1 MNIGLWGLDFG
12 SDNLGCG
19 ALSYSFLQILNR
31 YTEASEEELH
41 VFVFT
46 QEPCHID
53 LSFAHSIRSVE
64 IIEYHLKKLS
74 TMRRLCHAM
83 RRCSVIFDF
92 TAGDSFADI
101 YGISRVLKSELMK
114 SLVILSGTKLVLG
127 PQTYG
132 PFSKRFPRKWAKWIF
147 RHSCKVYARDQLSAE
162 YVKRISGVEAECAVD
177 VAFALPYEKTNEEAG
192 VLRVG
197 INVSGL
203 LWNGGYTQ
211 NNQFELKTDYKQYC
225 LELVRWLKEKNAEVH
240 LVGHVLAESMPV
252 EDDEKAAGELNAL
265 CGQQC
270 VIAPRFATPMEAK
283 SYIAEMDVFIG
294 ARMHSTIAALSAERA
309 VIPFAYSRKFRGLFE
324 TLKYPYLIEA
334 AEMTTD
340 QALKHTCDWIVNRK
354 ELKKNAEDANKRA
367 MNKLESFESSLRQ
380 QMSMLKEE

>member
-1 MNIGLWGLDFG
+1 MNVGLWGLDFG

-19 ALSYSFLQILNR
+19 ALSYSFLQILDR
-31 YTEASEEELH
+31 YTVSSDKNVH

-53 LSFAHSIRSVE
+53 LSFVHAVKRVE
-64 IIEYHLKKLS
+64 IIEYHLKDIS
-74 TMRRLCHAM
+74 TMRRLWHAVRM
-83 RRCSVIFDF
+83 CSVIFDF

-101 YGISRVLKSELMK
+101 YGMSRVVKSELMK
-114 SLVILSGTKLVLG
+114 SLVIISGTKLVLG

-132 PFSKRFPRKWAKWIF
+132 PFSKKLPRNWAKWIL
-147 RHSCKVYARDQLSAE
+147 RHSHKVYARDQLSAE
-162 YVKRISGVEAECAVD
+162 YVKHISGVDAECAVD
-177 VAFALPYEKTNEEAG
+177 VAFALPYEEANEASD

-252 EDDEKAAGELNAL
+252 EDDEKAARELNAL
-265 CGQQC
+265 CGEQC
-270 VIAPRFATPMEAK
+270 VIAPHFATPMEAK
-283 SYIAEMDVFIG
+283 SYIAGMDVFIG

-309 VIPFAYSRKFRGLFE
+309 VIPFAYSRKFRGVFE

-354 ELKKNAEDANKRA
+354 ELKKKAEDANKRA
-367 MNKLESFESSLRQ
+367 ENKLESFESSLRQ
-380 QMSMLKEE
+380 QMSMLKEG